1 MQQRI
6 NDLLNSIDV
15 EVLLATLRLALRPAQ
30 QYSAIN
36 SSLSSIPFSDKRL
49 LSLAQPWGTREYGI
63 DTVDLAQDK
72 ELEVPLELQEPE
84 WQFYRKGVAGE
95 GNAGEG
101 DKDKK
106 EKGKEVEMEV
116 EQQQVTEQP
125 TASTSAAL
133 STPAPPRRTASFA
146 PQLQTPATPATPA
159 VPPPAVASSSKH
171 AEGLTNIHLPNLKT
185 SVQSTVDILLDLIE
199 THQVPES
206 DRLDLLQKIRI
217 GKALSS
223 SDAKERQ
230 ALLVVRLLA
239 LAVFAHAQKENVA
252 QTKVFLYE
260 PELIT
265 QLAELLHPDQTGV
278 PSEVQAAALYALEAF
293 ARYKGKT
300 SEVASALNASVS
312 HGVLMQLIRRTATDL
327 EKPDCESPL
336 SFTFKKFL
344 KINFSMLYSAR
355 TTPELVDALFNL
367 LTYINMHQNI
377 GLMVIGAGIVGSLLE
392 FVKNHRR
399 DLFLVRSFLPVIIRH
414 R

>member
-1 MQQRI
+1 M
-6 NDLLNSIDV
+6 
-15 EVLLATLRLALRPAQ
+15 
-30 QYSAIN
+30 
-36 SSLSSIPFSDKRL
+36 
-49 LSLAQPWGTREYGI
+49 G
-63 DTVDLAQDK
+63 LAQDK

-84 WQFYRKGVAGE
+84 WQFYRKGVVGE
-95 GNAGEG
+95 GNAAEG

-116 EQQQVTEQP
+116 EQQVTEPP
-125 TASTSAAL
+125 TASTSTAL

-159 VPPPAVASSSKH
+159 IPPPAIPSSSKH

-185 SVQSTVDILLDLIE
+185 SDKSTVDILLDLIE
-199 THQVPES
+199 THQVPEP

-217 GKALSS
+217 GKALSAS
-223 SDAKERQ
+223 NVKERQ

-252 QTKVFLYE
+252 QTKIFLYE

-327 EKPDCESPL
+327 EKPDCQPL
-336 SFTFKKFL
+336 FSF
-344 KINFSMLYSAR
+344 
-355 TTPELVDALFNL
+355 
-367 LTYINMHQNI
+367 
-377 GLMVIGAGIVGSLLE
+377 SLE
-392 FVKNHRR
+392 AFRN
-399 DLFLVRSFLPVIIRH
+399 
-414 R
+414 